1 MAASAHPDTVLC
13 DIHQRQRADGPA
25 AILAIGVA
33 YPTNC
38 IHQDEFTDWYF
49 RVTKSVHLTE
59 LKAKMKKI
67 CTDHLIQLSSSKS
80 VNRSYCHLPIYLIQL
95 S

>member
-1 MAASAHPDTVLC
+1 MAPSAHPDTVLC

-38 IHQDEFTDWYF
+38 IHQDDFIDWYF
-49 RVTKSVHLTE
+49 GVTKSDHLTK

-67 CTDHLIQLSSSKS
+67 CTDHLIQLS
-80 VNRSYCHLPIYLIQL
+80 LIEKCQ
-95 S
+95 

>member
-13 DIHQRQRADGPA
+13 DIHERQRADGPA
-25 AILAIGVA
+25 AILLLAIGVA

-49 RVTKSVHLTE
+49 RATKSVHLTE

-67 CTDHLIQLSSSKS
+67 CTQI
-80 VNRSYCHLPIYLIQL
+80 I
-95 S
+95 